1 MRPET
6 STSLLLSGT
15 ALAVVMLGFLTS
27 QVYTL
32 RTEIVYPRQ
41 EPSVQKLTET
51 VTTNSGRS
59 IVVETVRNTSPSLES
74 VDDWIARHNAAV
86 TAAKEL

>member
-32 RTEIVYPRQ
+32 RTEIIN
-41 EPSVQKLTET
+41 PSQDPSMQKFIET
-51 VTTNSGRS
+51 VATTADPNRK
-59 IVVETVRNTSPSLES
+59 IIVETERNANESL
-74 VDDWIARHNAAV
+74 DDWKARHNAAV
-86 TAAKEL
+86 EAAKAL